1 MSRRRRTLVLLVDVI
16 HLAYGNP
23 RHFLDLP
30 PLHRRRFHGEVQQ
43 RRGPRWLAPHAPV
56 QHLLLVL
63 RLDGVLLAV
72 PVRALG
78 LVEGDSPVQSHDAP
92 LLAQE
97 GVQQAQVGDAAA
109 EAVVGDEDGLE
120 AGKSGE
126 GVPVQL
132 QDAVVAEVQSPQLL
146 HLGEHVLVADLP
158 QVVAPQVQLLQRGE
172 ERRQHP
178 QVQRLQ
184 LVVVEV
190 ESVQPTKPFEGVF
203 VQVVHQVVL
212 KVQLFQVVQT
222 LERFRLQ
229 LVYSVVAQVHSVG
242 LRVSVFV
249 EGLCFYFR
257 QKVAFEVERFEA
269 GVVRKTGR
277 FCDVFLVTSYL

>member
-1 MSRRRRTLVLLVDVI
+1 MSRRRRTLVLLVDGI
-16 HLAYGNP
+16 HLASGNT

-30 PLHRRRFHGEVQQ
+30 PLDRRRFHGDVQQ
-43 RRGPRWLAPHAPV
+43 RRGPRGLAPHAPV

-72 PVRALG
+72 PVSTFR
-78 LVEGDSPVQSHDAP
+78 LVEGDSPLQSHHAP

-132 QDAVVAEVQSPQLL
+132 QDAVVAEVQRPQLL
-146 HLGEHVLVADLP
+146 HLGEHVLVAHLP

-184 LVVVEV
+184 LKKIE
-190 ESVQPTKPFEGVF
+190 P
-203 VQVVHQVVL
+203 
-212 KVQLFQVVQT
+212 
-222 LERFRLQ
+222 
-229 LVYSVVAQVHSVG
+229 
-242 LRVSVFV
+242 LRQIVKLSVFFKRANYV
-249 EGLCFYFR
+249 IICHNGSRRNVAPASCIFKTPLA
-257 QKVAFEVERFEA
+257 KVARGFDTVHLARIFTA
-269 GVVRKTGR
+269 CRLCALLKAS
-277 FCDVFLVTSYL
+277 DY

>member
-1 MSRRRRTLVLLVDVI
+1 MSRRRRTLVLLVDGI
-16 HLAYGNP
+16 HLASGNT

-30 PLHRRRFHGEVQQ
+30 PLDRRRFHGDVQQ
-43 RRGPRWLAPHAPV
+43 RRGPRGLAPHAPV

-72 PVRALG
+72 PVSTFR
-78 LVEGDSPVQSHDAP
+78 LVEGDSPLQSHHAP

-132 QDAVVAEVQSPQLL
+132 QDAVVAEVQRPQLL
-146 HLGEHVLVADLP
+146 HLGERVLVAHLP

-184 LVVVEV
+184 L
-190 ESVQPTKPFEGVF
+190 KKN
-203 VQVVHQVVL
+203 L
-212 KVQLFQVVQT
+212 
-222 LERFRLQ
+222 
-229 LVYSVVAQVHSVG
+229 AI
-242 LRVSVFV
+242 
-249 EGLCFYFR
+249 
-257 QKVAFEVERFEA
+257 
-269 GVVRKTGR
+269 KTNSKIQR
-277 FCDVFLVTSYL
+277 IFSNALITS